1 LARFVKRA
9 KWKPAKMV
17 GAGQLVF
24 RNPMETASYAS
35 ESDLL
40 AACRRRDLR
49 AFEQLYHE
57 HGMRLKS
64 VAYHILG
71 NRQDAEDAVQETFL
85 KFCRAIAGFE
95 GHSSVG
101 TWLCRIVINVCY
113 DMARKRQ
120 REGSGREEA
129 LEERPAPSDHFA
141 LRVTLEDALRR
152 IHLRQRMVF
161 LLFEVEGLR
170 HSEIAS
176 ILEIPEGTSKA
187 WLFEAK
193 KELKRL
199 LKEVRR

>member
-1 LARFVKRA
+1 
-9 KWKPAKMV
+9 
-17 GAGQLVF
+17 
-24 RNPMETASYAS
+24 
-35 ESDLL
+35 
-40 AACRRRDLR
+40 
-49 AFEQLYHE
+49 
-57 HGMRLKS
+57 MRLKS

-85 KFCRAIAGFE
+85 KFYRAIAGFA
-95 GHSSVG
+95 GSSSVG

-113 DMARKRQ
+113 DMARKR
-120 REGSGREEA
+120 RRDGSEPGNAIEDQCAHR
-129 LEERPAPSDHFA
+129 DQVA

-152 IHLRQRMVF
+152 IHMRQRMVF

-176 ILEIPEGTSKA
+176 ILDIPEGTSRA

-199 LKEVRR
+199 LKEVRQ

>member
-1 LARFVKRA
+1 M
-9 KWKPAKMV
+9 MV
-17 GAGQLVF
+17 GTVQLVF
-24 RNPMETASYAS
+24 RNAMRAVSYAS

-49 AFEQLYHE
+49 AFEQIYQE
-57 HGMRLKS
+57 HGPRLKS
-64 VAYHILG
+64 IAYHILA

-85 KFCRAIAGFE
+85 KLYRAIASFE
-95 GHSSVG
+95 GASSFG

-120 REGSGREEA
+120 REGGEQGSVTEDQHPHKDQ
-129 LEERPAPSDHFA
+129 LA
-141 LRVTLEDALRR
+141 LRVTLQDALRR
-152 IHLRQRMVF
+152 IHQRQRMVF

-176 ILEIPEGTSKA
+176 VLDIPEGTSKA

-193 KELKRL
+193 RELKRL
-199 LKEVRR
+199 LQEVRP

>member
-1 LARFVKRA
+1 
-9 KWKPAKMV
+9 MV
-17 GAGQLVF
+17 QVGQLAF
-24 RNPMETASYAS
+24 LNPMGAASYPF

-40 AACRRRDLR
+40 AACRRGDLR
-49 AFEQLYHE
+49 AFEQLYEE
-57 HGMRLKS
+57 HGPRLKS

-71 NRQDAEDAVQETFL
+71 NRQDAEDAVQETYL
-85 KFCRAIAGFE
+85 KFYRAIKSFE

-101 TWLCRIVINVCY
+101 TWLCRIAINVCY

-120 REGSGREEA
+120 REGSSLGEA
-129 LEERPAPSDHFA
+129 FEVQPAHSDQVA
-141 LRVTLEDALRR
+141 LRVTLQDALRR

-199 LKEVRR
+199 LKEARR

>member
-1 LARFVKRA
+1 
-9 KWKPAKMV
+9 MV
-17 GAGQLVF
+17 AAGQLAYF
-24 RNPMETASYAS
+24 NPMGAASFAS

-40 AACRRRDLR
+40 AACRRQDLR
-49 AFEQLYHE
+49 AFELLYQE
-57 HGMRLKS
+57 HGPRLKS

-71 NRQDAEDAVQETFL
+71 NRHDAEDAVQETFL
-85 KFCRAIAGFE
+85 KLYRAIAGFE
-95 GHSSVG
+95 GQSSVG

-113 DMARKRQ
+113 DMARKRR
-120 REGSGREEA
+120 RESGRVEA
-129 LEERPAPSDHFA
+129 IEERPAHGDQVA

-152 IHLRQRMVF
+152 IHQQQRMVF

-199 LKEVRR
+199 LQEARR

>member
-1 LARFVKRA
+1 
-9 KWKPAKMV
+9 MV
-17 GAGQLVF
+17 RVGQLAFLNSMRAVAY
-24 RNPMETASYAS
+24 PS

-40 AACRRRDLR
+40 AACRRGDFR
-49 AFEQLYHE
+49 AFEQLYEE
-57 HGMRLKS
+57 HAPRLKS

-71 NRQDAEDAVQETFL
+71 NRQDAEDAVQDTFL
-85 KFCRAIAGFE
+85 KLHWAFRKFE
-95 GHSSVG
+95 GHSRIG
-101 TWLCRIVINVCY
+101 TWLCRIAINVCY
-113 DMARKRQ
+113 DMARKRR
-120 REGSGREEA
+120 REG
-129 LEERPAPSDHFA
+129 LEETIEAQPAHTDQMA

-152 IHLRQRMVF
+152 IQMRQRMVF

-199 LKEVRR
+199 LKEMRR